1 MSGEYNTFEQL
12 RNVSEAELIN
22 LAASAEK
29 GHLEA
34 SEALIREEL
43 YRRQLARQAL
53 SSGCYDA
60 SGDEYPTVEHPKDDQ
75 WAVKLDD
82 NPNVIP
88 GVN

>member
-22 LAASAEK
+22 LAARAEK

-53 SSGCYDA
+53 SIGVYDA
-60 SGDEYPTVEHPKDDQ
+60 SEDEYATANHPEDDK
-75 WAVKLDD
+75 WIIRGED
-82 NPNVIP
+82 
-88 GVN
+88 